1 MKVEVSCVKY
11 KLVFY
16 DFESFKYDWVVVFID
31 YDTRKKCTI
40 VNDREK
46 LITFYKSCMKNNVI
60 LVGFNCR
67 NFDQWLL
74 KGIIKGVDH
83 YKLTNGLIN
92 EGKKGYQLIPRH
104 NEVPVIN
111 FDVMQGFNGLKTLE
125 AFLGMSIDETEVDFN
140 LDRKLTNEEIQS
152 TINYCTSDVLATIEV
167 FEKSRHEF
175 DSLIGLVEMYDLPL
189 EAIGKTKAQLSAT
202 ILGAK
207 RPERDRDD
215 EWDIK
220 LPDNLIIKKYTD
232 VVEWFMSDEIK
243 KPNVKYEREVYGVK
257 HVFGL
262 GGIHGATSKSEYDG
276 IIALWDVA
284 SLYPSCIIEYDL
296 MSRNVQDRNKYKEI
310 KETRLKLKRNK
321 DPRQGSLKI
330 VLNATYGIL
339 KDKHSQMYDPLMAN
353 QVCIYN
359 QLFLLMLIEMIEE
372 KCGDKAQLIQSN
384 TDGIY
389 FQFNDYET
397 LEVAKTCVEEWEKI
411 TRYEMELDMAKKV
424 IQRDVNNYVL
434 QMQNGKVKAKGSVVK
449 ELKPLDYDLPIVNK
463 AMKEYLI
470 NGTPFEEYIA
480 NENRLIEY
488 QKIYKLGSNYK
499 CAIHNEQEY
508 THKVYRCFASKDEI
522 DTPIMKLKKD
532 KDKPDKYAGTPDH
545 VFIDNGNIQ
554 DKLVPEKLDKEWYI
568 NRCISEYKKFTGK
581 EYKRQE

>member
-46 LITFYKSCMKNNVI
+46 LIKFYKGCMKNNVI

-74 KGIIKGVDH
+74 KGIIKGFDH

-189 EAIGKTKAQLSAT
+189 ESIGKTKAQLSAT

-232 VVEWFMSDEIK
+232 VVEWYLSDEIK
-243 KPNVKYEREVYGVK
+243 KPNAKYVKDVYGTEVT
-257 HVFGL
+257 FSL
-262 GGIHGATSKSEYDG
+262 GGIHNRVTKIELDG
-276 IIALWDVA
+276 IIALYDVQ
-284 SLYPSCIIEYDL
+284 SLYPSTIIEYDL
-296 MSRNVQDRNKYKEI
+296 MSRNVEDRFKYKEI
-310 KETRLKLKRNK
+310 RDMRLKFKKEKNPIQASLKIILNSSYGILLDK
-321 DPRQGSLKI
+321 HSPMYDPRQGRRI
-330 VLNATYGIL
+330 
-339 KDKHSQMYDPLMAN
+339 
-353 QVCIYN
+353 CIYN
-359 QLFLLMLIEMIEE
+359 QLFMLDLIERIEE
-372 KCGDKAQLIQSN
+372 KLGDRAFLFNLN
-384 TDGIY
+384 TDGQY
-389 FQFNDYET
+389 YQFKDYKAME
-397 LEVAKTCVEEWEKI
+397 ECDEIIKEWEKR
-411 TRYEMELDMAKKV
+411 TRYSMEKDLVYKV
-424 IQRDVNNYVL
+424 VQRDCNNYIL
-434 QMQNGKVKAKGSVVK
+434 QMEDKSIKSKGAVVK
-449 ELKPLDYDLPIVNK
+449 KLKPLDYDLPIVNK

-499 CAIHNEQEY
+499 CAIHNGQEY

-581 EYKRQE
+581 DYKRQE